1 MTLLSVLPA
10 GYDTQIGEQGSAL
23 SAGQAQRIA
32 LARAVYRDPFLVVL
46 DEPNSNLD
54 SDGEEALTQAILGVR
69 ERKGIVVVIAHRPSA
84 IAGVDRLMMMNQG
97 PHPDHRPEGRGPGQS
112 VATAAPWTAAA
123 QGRSG
128 QRERWRMKIPRFIHA
143 ISERL
148 EKWATELLPAAAPGS
163 SRYSIHRHLLAGGL
177 IVLLLAGGVGGW
189 AATTQ
194 IAGALIAQGSVV
206 VDSNV
211 KKVQHPTGGVVGKL
225 NVQDGD
231 RVKAG
236 DILVQLDDT
245 ITRANLAIVT
255 KGLDELAAR
264 KARLEAE
271 RDGAES
277 VTFPRMLLAHAEDAP
292 VAIAIANE
300 RKLFELRRTAR
311 LGQKAQL
318 RQRITQL
325 QDEIS
330 GQTAQQE
337 AKAREISLIGKELD
351 GVREL
356 WKNNLVQ
363 ITRLTALERDA
374 ARLEG
379 ERAQLI
385 AAVAQTKGKISET
398 ELQIIQIDQDLSSE
412 VAKDMREVDAKYGE
426 FVERK
431 VAAEDQLK
439 RIDIRAPQD
448 GVVLESKVHTVGG
461 VISAGDAIMLIVP
474 ESDNLQVEAKINPR
488 DIDQI
493 QVGQPAMLRF
503 SAFNLRTTPE
513 INGTITRIAA
523 DATADQRTGQTY
535 YNTRIAMTKG
545 EIARLG
551 EVKLIPGMPVEAFVQ
566 TGERSVMSYLI
577 KPLQDQF
584 MRAFREK

>member
-1 MTLLSVLPA
+1 M
-10 GYDTQIGEQGSAL
+10 
-23 SAGQAQRIA
+23 R
-32 LARAVYRDPFLVVL
+32 
-46 DEPNSNLD
+46 
-54 SDGEEALTQAILGVR
+54 
-69 ERKGIVVVIAHRPSA
+69 
-84 IAGVDRLMMMNQG
+84 
-97 PHPDHRPEGRGPGQS
+97 
-112 VATAAPWTAAA
+112 
-123 QGRSG
+123 
-128 QRERWRMKIPRFIHA
+128 IPRFISVA
-143 ISERL
+143 GDRL
-148 EKWATELLPAAAPGS
+148 ERWVTRFMPAAPAGS
-163 SRYSIHRHLLAGGL
+163 ARDAINRHLLAGGL

-271 RDGAES
+271 RDGSETIS
-277 VTFPRMLLAHAEDAP
+277 FPRMLVAHADEAP
-292 VAIAIANE
+292 VAIALANE
-300 RKLFELRRTAR
+300 RKLFELRRNAR

-318 RQRITQL
+318 KQRITQL
-325 QDEIS
+325 QDEINGLS
-330 GQTAQQE
+330 AQQQ

-363 ITRLTALERDA
+363 ITRLTALERDG

-379 ERAQLI
+379 ERAQLV
-385 AAVAQTKGKISET
+385 AAVAQTKGKITET

-412 VAKDMREVDAKYGE
+412 VAKDMREVDAKFGE
-426 FVERK
+426 LVERK

-461 VISAGDAIMLIVP
+461 VIPAGDTIMLIVP
-474 ESDNLQVEAKINPR
+474 ESDNLQVEAKVNPR

-493 QVGQPAMLRF
+493 QVGQSALLRF

-513 INGTITRIAA
+513 INGTITRVAA
-523 DATADQRTGQTY
+523 DTTTDQRTGQSY
-535 YNTRIAMTKG
+535 YNTRIAMTKD